1 MKLPDPS
8 LELQQGR
15 KVVVFVHH
23 LVPGLDAEELDKYR
37 RMDDATLEAARAIP
51 GQLGHEFARTT
62 KARSSCA
69 IGKTTRPWPNG
80 PCIPCTKRPS
90 GLDTLCSTRP
100 TGPWCARWTTTGSR
114 SETD

>member
-8 LELQQGR
+8 FELQQGH

-51 GQLGHEFARTT
+51 GHLGHEFASNDEGTVFMSYWENDD
-62 KARSSCA
+62 AVA
-69 IGKTTRPWPNG
+69 QWPS
-80 PCIPCTKRPS
+80 TLHQEAKRL
-90 GLDTLCSTRP
+90 GHAV
-100 TGPWCARWTTTGSR
+100 WYEAY
-114 SETD
+114 